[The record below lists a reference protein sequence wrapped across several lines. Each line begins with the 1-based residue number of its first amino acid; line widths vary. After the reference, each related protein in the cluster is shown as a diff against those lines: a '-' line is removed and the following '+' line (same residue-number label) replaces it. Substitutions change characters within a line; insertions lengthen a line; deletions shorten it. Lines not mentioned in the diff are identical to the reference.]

1 MIRVIIAD
9 DHTILRQGLKT
20 ILDNEIDIS
29 IIGEAS
35 NGVEAVQLTE
45 KLKPDVVLMDISMP
59 VMNGFEA
66 TSAIKSQVSETKVL
80 ALTQHDSEEYLF
92 KLLSSGASGY
102 VLKKTAA
109 SELVLA
115 IRAVNDNLVYLSP
128 IMTQK
133 LVGEHLRLMKDS
145 KNKGEIL
152 TPREMEVL
160 KYVADGLTNQ
170 DIADKLVLSLKTVQT
185 HRAHLMEK
193 LHLHDRTE
201 LVKYALRKG
210 ILKLEEELK

>member
-1 MIRVIIAD
+1 MIHVIIAD
-9 DHTILRQGLKT
+9 DHTILRQGLRT
-20 ILDNEIDIS
+20 ILDNESDMS
-29 IIGEAS
+29 IVGEAS
-35 NGVEAVQLTE
+35 NGLEAVQLSE
-45 KLKPDVVLMDISMP
+45 ELKPDVVLMDISMP

-66 TSAIKSQVSETKVL
+66 TAAIRSKVPQTKIL

-109 SELVLA
+109 SELVSA
-115 IRAVNDNLVYLSP
+115 IRAANDNLAYLSP

-193 LHLHDRTE
+193 LQLHDRTE

-210 ILKLEEELK
+210 ILKLEEEVI

>member
-9 DHTILRQGLKT
+9 DHTILRQGLRT
-20 ILDNEIDIS
+20 VLDNEADIS
-29 IIGEAS
+29 IVGEAS
-35 NGVEAVQLTE
+35 NGAEAVKLSE
-45 KLKPDVVLMDISMP
+45 ELKPDVVLMDISMP
-59 VMNGFEA
+59 IMNGFEA
-66 TSAIKSQVSETKVL
+66 TAAIRTKVPETKIL

-115 IRAVNDNLVYLSP
+115 IRAANDDLAYLSP
-128 IMTQK
+128 VMTQK
-133 LVGEHLRLMKDS
+133 LVGEHLRFMKEA
-145 KNKGEIL
+145 KNKGDIL

-193 LHLHDRTE
+193 LQLHDRTE

-210 ILKLEEELK
+210 ILKLEEEVR